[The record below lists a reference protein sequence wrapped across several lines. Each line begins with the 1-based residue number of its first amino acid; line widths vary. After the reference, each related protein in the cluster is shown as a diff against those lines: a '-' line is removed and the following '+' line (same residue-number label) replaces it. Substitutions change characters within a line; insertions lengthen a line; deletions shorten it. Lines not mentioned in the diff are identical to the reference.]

1 MRVQLEP
8 ALEELTGKIIRAGF
22 EVSRTLGHGFLEA
35 VYRNALVEELLA
47 SGLSVFK
54 EKAFPVHYRGKQ
66 IGVYIADIV
75 IENAVIA
82 ELKVAQMLIPA
93 HAAQVLNYLRASRL
107 PVGLLLNFGK
117 PRLEIRRVLL

>member
-8 ALEELTGKIIRAGF
+8 ALEELTGRVIGAAF

-35 VYRNALVEELLA
+35 VYQNALVEELVVN
-47 SGLSVFK
+47 GLSVIK

-66 IGVYIADIV
+66 IGVYLADIV
-75 IENAVIA
+75 IENVVIA
-82 ELKVAQMLIPA
+82 ELKVAQMLVPA
-93 HAAQVLNYLRASRL
+93 HAAQVLLYLRASRL

-117 PRLEIRRVLL
+117 PRLEFRRVIL

>member
-8 ALEELTGKIIRAGF
+8 TLDELTGRIIGAAF

-35 VYRNALVEELLA
+35 VYRNALVEELTANGLA
-47 SGLSVFK
+47 VTK
-54 EKAFPVHYRGKQ
+54 ERPFPVHYRGKQ
-66 IGVYIADIV
+66 IGVYLADIV
-75 IENAVIA
+75 VENTVIA
-82 ELKVAQMLIPA
+82 ELKAVQMLIPT

-117 PRLEIRRVLL
+117 PRLEFRRVIL